1 MRSRG
6 RKKNEEGR
14 IFGIRREEVRRGVEI
29 FTLRRVL
36 LQIVGLSVKLWEG
49 RG

>member
-1 MRSRG
+1 MWSRG
-6 RKKNEEGR
+6 REKNEEGG
-14 IFGIRREEVRRGVEI
+14 IFGIRREEVRRGEEI

-36 LQIVGLSVKLWEG
+36 LQIVGLSVKLRDG